1 MTEARRK
8 AEQII
13 SYYIFHKK
21 IELIFTKGKNHLY
34 EYLSKNFLIKFFSND
49 DINLKQEFHVIEEDF
64 IKGWKTYVNYEAA
77 KKYLDTID
85 VFKYNNENEYMNEIK
100 EMCEN
105 MILTGEIN
113 NNNENKPI
121 IYFNNGIFC
130 RNFIHKLVLDLNYL
144 DPLVDGN
151 IYGLFKSSYEIV
163 GKEGYE
169 IIDKNGKKESK
180 INGLLL
186 DKIIVLCV
194 RNERKMK
201 FLLSHNKN
209 IIQLTADFN
218 IENIIDLHNFTT
230 DKSFAT
236 FDEYYYSKLLK
247 QKSDDIIIELFQQGI
262 PDLNSITIK
271 AIKGGNIFK
280 LYNDTIFKDKKVVAQ
295 DLRKINFNNINLAK
309 FNGLAN
315 IGATC
320 YMNATL
326 QNLINTDLL
335 TRYLLNQKNFNL
347 INSNINTFELT
358 SKYVEVLINTVLN
371 DNNKTY
377 YEPYNFKEIISR
389 KNPLFAGVQAND
401 SKDLINFLLEEMHTE
416 LKMLE
421 NNINQNTYESFLP
434 IQNNQFLVLNNFKKV
449 MSESNKSI
457 ISKLFYILVESMTH
471 CQGCNNNI
479 YNYEVTFYIEFPL
492 ENVYNFC
499 IKNGIPVL
507 NQNKI
512 NIPLIQCFNNYNQP
526 SLFTGENQIYCNY
539 CKCQQNATYVNN
551 FFSFPP
557 ILIIILN
564 RGKGN
569 QFNCDVDFNLDLNLK
584 NYCKNYDGNVNYKLK
599 GVITHLGESGMGG
612 HFIAYCRHRITNE
625 WYCYNDAVVSKL
637 DDQINGYKKGSP
649 YILFYE
655 GQNNCNNFIYPDN
668 NFNQNFNMNNNTIN
682 FQNQNNNN
690 NFNNMNMINCMNNNN
705 NFIQN
710 FNFMNNNMLMNNNI
724 NNISTN
730 NNMNGLNMNNNFNNN
745 ISNTMNN
752 NFNNNMNNIMNNN
765 FNNNNN
771 MNMNNTMVN
780 NNMINNNINNN
791 MHMYNTMV
799 NNNMINN
806 NINNNMH
813 MHNTM
818 INNNMNMNNNQNM
831 NNFNMNNNFNSNM

>member
-8 AEQII
+8 AEQIA

-21 IELIFTKGKNHLY
+21 IELIFTKGNNHLY
-34 EYLSKNFLIKFFSND
+34 EYLSKNILVKIFTND
-49 DINLKQEFHVIEEDF
+49 DINVKQVFRIIVEDF

-85 VFKYNNENEYMNEIK
+85 VFKYNNENEYMKEIK

-105 MILTGEIN
+105 MILTGEID

-130 RNFIHKLVLDLNYL
+130 RNFIHKLVLDLDYL
-144 DPLVDGN
+144 DSLVDEN
-151 IYGLFKSSYEIV
+151 TYGLFKSSYEKN
-163 GKEGYE
+163 GK
-169 IIDKNGKKESK
+169 DGKKESK
-180 INGLLL
+180 IFGILL
-186 DKIIVLCV
+186 DKIIVLCI

-201 FLLSHNKN
+201 FLLSYNQN

-218 IENIIDLHNFTT
+218 IENSINLHNFAK
-230 DKSFAT
+230 DNPIQV

-247 QKSDDIIIELFQQGI
+247 QKSDDIMNELFEQGI
-262 PDLNSITIK
+262 PDSNSVTIK
-271 AIKGGNIFK
+271 KKEDGNLFK
-280 LYNDTIFKDKKVVAQ
+280 LYNDTIFKDKKFVAH
-295 DLRKINFNNINLAK
+295 DLRKINFNNINVAK

-347 INSNINTFELT
+347 INSGVDTFELT
-358 SKYVEVLINTVLN
+358 SKYVEVLINIVLN

-421 NNINQNTYESFLP
+421 NNINQNSYESFLP

-457 ISKLFYILVESMTH
+457 ISKLFYILVESTTH

-557 ILIIILN
+557 MLIIILN

-599 GVITHLGESGMGG
+599 GVITHLGESGMSG

-625 WYCYNDAVVSKL
+625 WYCYNDAIVSKL

-655 GQNNCNNFIYPDN
+655 GQNNCNNYIYPDN
-668 NFNQNFNMNNNTIN
+668 NFNQNFNMNNNTNN

-690 NFNNMNMINCMNNNN
+690 NFNNINMNNCMNNNN

-710 FNFMNNNMLMNNNI
+710 CNFMNNNMLMNNII
-724 NNISTN
+724 NNINTN

-745 ISNTMNN
+745 LS
-752 NFNNNMNNIMNNN
+752 
-765 FNNNNN
+765 NN
-771 MNMNNTMVN
+771 MNMNNIMVN
-780 NNMINNNINNN
+780 NNMINNNLNNN
-791 MHMYNTMV
+791 MN
-799 NNNMINN
+799 
-806 NINNNMH
+806 
-813 MHNTM
+813 MHNTI